1 MGDCYVFAAGAD
13 YLYTRRQQGQREEE
27 EMVSGLP
34 FCSLIIIVKTNEN
47 CQLGNLQRIFRIMPA
62 N

>member
-13 YLYTRRQQGQREEE
+13 YLYRRRQQGQREEE

-34 FCSLIIIVKTNEN
+34 FCSLIILVKTNEN
-47 CQLGNLQRIFRIMPA
+47 CQLLGVYKGFLE
-62 N
+62 